1 MNTPP
6 CRALAADRGWRA
18 LSGFFVLVI
27 LLAGPSRL
35 LAQDILVGEQIC
47 LFPVPPP
54 DEPARASRQP
64 RPDYPTDLRKTDETG
79 YAFVMRFTNAKGRG
93 VFRQVYATHPLFQRA
108 VEEALADWK
117 PAPARQNG
125 VAVDSLLWLPII
137 FNPKSAGTKSA
148 EAGPRLLAVAPVITT
163 ERPTPKDQPPVVRMK
178 LHLDAGGAVIQ
189 AEPEDPGVNAQTLA
203 AIRESLPAWRFAPA
217 RKAGVAVAAEIS
229 LPVYCQLPPKTDL
242 SIKQIPPKT
251 LKQVEPKYP
260 RAMSRFGLRGSVTV
274 DFVID
279 TTGAVQ
285 NPTIVRTDNPA
296 FDELAIEAILQWKFQ
311 PATSEGKPI
320 KTKAR
325 QEIHF
330 EPDRGQVKDAFT
342 IEGSTDQSKLPPEL
356 RYDTGAKIRH
366 VQLPVYP
373 TGLRRQGITGRAQVT
388 MLIDPQGRVEQV
400 KVIKAD
406 HPEFGLALVA
416 ASEGFRFDPALK
428 NGRPVP
434 HLLRL
439 EQDFDD
445 RQMSDPKA
453 DRLLALERKHPEKIV
468 SAAALDAPLKPASR
482 QPPIFPVTVPAGITQ
497 GRATIEFLVDV
508 DGRARLPRIVEATEP
523 AFGYAA
529 VQAVAAWWFEPPRKN
544 GKPVIVRAQ
553 IPVSFVLGGP
563 KPAGQ
568 RND

>member
-1 MNTPP
+1 M
-6 CRALAADRGWRA
+6 
-18 LSGFFVLVI
+18 LSGLLVFLI
-27 LLAGPSRL
+27 LSAAPSHL
-35 LAQDILVGEQIC
+35 LAQDIMVGEQIC

-64 RPDYPTDLRKTDETG
+64 QPDYPADLRKTDETG

-93 VFRQVYATHPLFQRA
+93 LFRQVYATHTLFQRA
-108 VEEALADWK
+108 VEDALADWK
-117 PAPARQNG
+117 PAPARHNG

-163 ERPTPKDQPPVVRMK
+163 ERPTPKDQPPVVRIK
-178 LHLDAGGAVIQ
+178 LSLDAGGAIIQ
-189 AEPEDPGVNAQTLA
+189 AEPEDPGVNAPTLA

-217 RKAGVAVAAEIS
+217 RQAGVAVAAEIS

-242 SIKQIPPKT
+242 STKQIPPKT

-296 FDELAIEAILQWKFQ
+296 FDEPAIEAILQWKFQ

-320 KTKAR
+320 KTKTR
-325 QEIHF
+325 QDIHF
-330 EPDRGQVKDAFT
+330 EPGGSQVKDAFT
-342 IEGSTDQSKLPPEL
+342 IEGEVDQSKLPAEL
-356 RYDTGAKIRH
+356 RYDTGARIRH

-373 TGLRRQGITGRAQVT
+373 VELLRKEITGNAQVT
-388 MLIDPQGRVEQV
+388 MLIDPQGQVAQV

-434 HLLRL
+434 HLLRF
-439 EQDFDD
+439 EQDFND
-445 RQMSDPKA
+445 RQMPEPKA
-453 DRLLALERKHPEKIV
+453 DRLLALEKKHPEKIV
-468 SAAALDAPLKPASR
+468 PAAELDSPLKPASR
-482 QPPIFPVTVPAGITQ
+482 QPPIFPVTVPDGVTQ
-497 GRATIEFLVDV
+497 GRAMIEFLVDT
-508 DGRARLPRIVEATEP
+508 DGRARLPRIVETTEP

-529 VQAVAAWWFEPPRKN
+529 VQAVAAWWFEPPLKN
-544 GKPVIVRAQ
+544 GKPVVVRAR
-553 IPVSFVLGGP
+553 IPVDFVPP
-563 KPAGQ
+563 KPKQPAGQ
-568 RND
+568 K